1 MKNSSQEI
9 LPSWCWHARQDHLR
23 SSRWHRKLLCMAL
36 NWTIKISQISNC
48 KSCNKISLCVVL
60 NIRMTCKGQKS
71 FLSHHRNYCCCS
83 HNTWYCVT
91 ALSWYKIDFIPAP
104 CWFSS
109 CHNCHQLSQISLT
122 IFHSG
127 HFQTLLT
134 IFHSG
139 DFQSSICLWY
149 FLSCPLV
156 CNHCTCMHLSKLN
169 SAWLYSF
176 LPLFFFLGGSNI
188 LILWIYSLNTPSQL
202 SYLWSSL
209 FSKLNHLTI

>member
-109 CHNCHQLSQISLT
+109 CHNCHQGHPKLSTSGAQEHTNSL
-122 IFHSG
+122 
-127 HFQTLLT
+127 
-134 IFHSG
+134 
-139 DFQSSICLWY
+139 SIEKKQREIELVKAQHV
-149 FLSCPLV
+149 SCSMRRSFWLV
-156 CNHCTCMHLSKLN
+156 NPM
-169 SAWLYSF
+169 
-176 LPLFFFLGGSNI
+176 GVV
-188 LILWIYSLNTPSQL
+188 Q
-202 SYLWSSL
+202 
-209 FSKLNHLTI
+209 NHLNIRGVSPKTYLQTKPGR